1 MRKDYSFNTYE
12 SVDFELNDC
21 GTSEFSLRFD
31 RMLNFLF
38 SDVELYSDSGRTV
51 PLSAA
56 DWEYY
61 TTDTVY
67 TTKEGAAGGSGKTI
81 YSQIKVVNATYQTG
95 TLYGTCNN
103 FGSYASGNAQG
114 PDFQEITATGSYTID
129 PQIKE
134 AVLDASA
141 TTSTITITISGG
153 THPSGNAGIMNRV
166 KIVGSDTVKTIVTD
180 GTLSFWV
187 EPGQVV
193 DFYLKGT
200 TLVWASGA
208 SELVYDVPGNTPAI
222 PAIDMLRGFP
232 SGRYEVYCS
241 TGDPVTGT
249 NSQSV
254 IFRIESDAT
263 GNSTS
268 ATLSAS
274 GNVRAVYNYAGD
286 SLDMD
291 NVVYNIKKVRYLHNA
306 S

>member
-1 MRKDYSFNTYE
+1 MRKDYIFNTYE

-56 DWEYY
+56 DWEDY

-67 TTKEGAAGGSGKTI
+67 TTKEGVAGGSGKTI

-114 PDFQEITATGSYTID
+114 PDFQEITATGSYTVD

-180 GTLSFWV
+180 GTLTFWV

-200 TLVWASGA
+200 TLMWASGA
-208 SELVYDVPGNTPAI
+208 WELLWEDSTNTVQDVSLSLQNIGGSVEIGDIYKITA
-222 PAIDMLRGFP
+222 G
-232 SGRYEVYCS
+232 VS
-241 TGDPVTGT
+241 TNLDAGYTG
-249 NSQSV
+249 V
-254 IFRIESDAT
+254 IEILYLTDYQYPDVAPPRFRINNTLGTFGSD
-263 GNSTS
+263 TS
-268 ATLSAS
+268 
-274 GNVRAVYNYAGD
+274 
-286 SLDMD
+286 SLRP
-291 NVVYNIKKVRYLHNA
+291 KKLTKWHNA

>member
-1 MRKDYSFNTYE
+1 MRKDYIFNTYE

-56 DWEYY
+56 DWEDY

-67 TTKEGAAGGSGKTI
+67 TTKEGVAGGSGKTI

-180 GTLSFWV
+180 GTLTFWV
-187 EPGQVV
+187 EPKQVV

-200 TLVWASGA
+200 TLMWASVGWEAIFIDDTPSSRYIPNASLLRPYDNTKRYSGTVVNSGA
-208 SELVYDVPGNTPAI
+208 ASLTVIFNPNASATQDTTGSNYLNDNEPLYDYSELRFDSILA
-222 PAIDMLRGFP
+222 AGFWFKLW
-232 SGRYEVYCS
+232 VW
-241 TGDPVTGT
+241 
-249 NSQSV
+249 
-254 IFRIESDAT
+254 
-263 GNSTS
+263 
-268 ATLSAS
+268 
-274 GNVRAVYNYAGD
+274 
-286 SLDMD
+286 
-291 NVVYNIKKVRYLHNA
+291 HNGE
-306 S
+306 